1 MMNHEITHDTVIK
14 KAPPPPLP
22 PFSKGKVSMPVIF
35 LLCGA
40 PDLKLVDNVV
50 VWQMFDTAGMGEF
63 VVKQK

>member
-1 MMNHEITHDTVIK
+1 MNHEITDDTVIK

-50 VWQMFDTAGMGEF
+50 V
-63 VVKQK
+63 